1 MKVPTSTSNP
11 PRSRASTSTTIEV
24 NVSITRRA
32 FVIVR
37 NEIAN
42 RIRSFLLSDHVGV
55 DGIAS

>member
-1 MKVPTSTSNP
+1 MKVPTSTSMP

-24 NVSITRRA
+24 NVWTTRRA

-42 RIRSFLLSDHVGV
+42 CIRIVLLSHHVGV